1 MSPHDVLFGS
11 SRPRARIVMITAITP
26 SENASRRS
34 VVRSNGASDLV
45 GSLIAA
51 MIGGLAPRAARWKDE
66 PHGRSRSARAE
77 GAAETAR
84 RLADLC
90 DRAHRGHVGA
100 AELRPR
106 RRVLP

>member
-51 MIGGLAPRAARWKDE
+51 MIGLAPRAARWKDE
-66 PHGRSRSARAE
+66 PHGRSRSTRLQKE
-77 GAAETAR
+77 PRKR
-84 RLADLC
+84 RDVSRTYATERIEVTWEPRSC
-90 DRAHRGHVGA
+90 VHV
-100 AELRPR
+100 
-106 RRVLP
+106 